1 MSYHRMDDSVPA
13 VSQPT
18 SSATSHPV
26 PYPHPH
32 SHPHNH
38 QQQQQQQ
45 HAHAHAPNAKDRP
58 ILFSEGWHRIYHDG
72 IAKLQLLL
80 SSHFNPQTSTAF
92 TNAEYVELYTLIYQ
106 MCIQKPPHSY
116 TPQLYEQYDK
126 CIADY
131 LTTTTLPALTADR
144 MHGALL
150 LSELVRRWDDHR
162 LMRKW
167 MFDFFRYLD
176 RFYVKRAGKKGLA
189 DVALARFR
197 MIVFETVK
205 GRVTKAVLE
214 QVERDR
220 NGEVIDRQLLHEVV
234 MLYIEMG
241 QSSSSSSSSPSA
253 SSTSSSSVVPVSSA
267 RPSSSASASAAAPAA
282 TSATSAALRVYQ
294 QDLERPLLK
303 ATADYYARECSS
315 WLSTDSCPEYLRK
328 VEERIREERRRCVDY
343 LHSSTEAALLAVC
356 YDTLLIAHQTG
367 ILEKENTGVKA
378 MLEAHS
384 EADLSRVFS
393 LYSNVPSSLPPIARI
408 VQQHIVD
415 VGLALIDK
423 VNSDT
428 GQSAQQS
435 YIEELMTLHEKYY
448 ELVRSCFHSHPAMQ
462 KALREAM
469 ELVVNKQVEGTSTAE
484 LLAVYADDVLKKGG
498 VKLTEKQV
506 GEVLENL
513 VRLFAYL
520 VDKDLFSEFYRKQL
534 ATRLLMQ
541 RSASSDAEKQMIG
554 KLKLRC
560 GAQFTSKLEG
570 MINDMRAATDHV
582 GEFKAFLR
590 QRQLTLSGIDVTVQT
605 LSTGFWPSYPL
616 DELKLPTELQSCI
629 EAFRVYYDSKTNNR
643 RLKWIHDLGTVTLAA
658 AFPKKRVDLIM
669 TTVQATVL
677 LLFNAHD
684 QLTIQQLTALT
695 QLEPDTLKQQ
705 LKALV
710 NGKYKLLIKQPTD
723 GYAPSHTIRPHLAF
737 TNPMRSI
744 RIPNALRKVGG
755 KDRDTVS
762 RAVAEDR
769 KHAMEACVVRVMK
782 ARKTVSHQQLMAEVS
797 AQLMAFFQP
806 DPKEIKLRIEDLIV
820 RDYMERD
827 KENKNVYHY
836 LA

>member
-1 MSYHRMDDSVPA
+1 MSYHRMSDSAPTVAHPSA
-13 VSQPT
+13 PT
-18 SSATSHPV
+18 SSSPTVSHPTSHPT
-26 PYPHPH
+26 
-32 SHPHNH
+32 
-38 QQQQQQQ
+38 
-45 HAHAHAPNAKDRP
+45 HAHPPTQPTTHGVKDRP
-58 ILFSEGWHRIYHDG
+58 ILFSEGWHRIYNDG
-72 IAKLQLLL
+72 IAKLELML
-80 SSHFNPQTSTAF
+80 SSQFQTGTAAF
-92 TNAEYVELYTLIYQ
+92 SNNEYVELYTLIYQ
-106 MCIQKPPHSY
+106 MCIQKQPHSY
-116 TPQLYEQYDK
+116 TPLLYEQYDK

-131 LTTTTLPALTADR
+131 LTNTTLPALTNDKMA
-144 MHGALL
+144 GALL
-150 LSELVRRWDDHR
+150 LKELTRRWTDHR

-176 RFYVKRAGKKGLA
+176 RFYVKRAGKKPLA

-197 MIVFETVK
+197 MIVFEQVK

-234 MLYIEMG
+234 TLYIEMG
-241 QSSSSSSSSPSA
+241 QSSSSSSSS
-253 SSTSSSSVVPVSSA
+253 SSSGASSSSVVPVSSA
-267 RPSSSASASAAAPAA
+267 RPSSSSNSATASPAPSAS
-282 TSATSAALRVYQ
+282 SAALRVYQ

-303 ATADYYARECSS
+303 NTTEFYARECSS

-328 VEERIREERRRCVDY
+328 VEERIHEERRRCVDY
-343 LHSSTEAALLAVC
+343 LHPTTEAALLAAC
-356 YDTLLIAHQTG
+356 YDTLLIAHQTA

-384 EADLSRVFS
+384 EVDLSRVFS

-415 VGLALIDK
+415 VGMALIDK
-423 VNSDT
+423 INSDT
-428 GQSAQQS
+428 GQTAQQT

-448 ELVRSCFHSHPAMQ
+448 ELVRLLHSHPAMQ

-469 ELVVNKQVEGTSTAE
+469 ELIVNKALEGTSTAE

-541 RSASSDAEKQMIG
+541 RSASSDAEKAMIG

-590 QRQLTLSGIDVTVQT
+590 QRQLTLSGIDFTVQT

-616 DELKLPTELQSCI
+616 DELKLPSELQSCI

-658 AFPKKRVDLIM
+658 AFPKKRVDLMM
-669 TTVQATVL
+669 TTVQAAIL

-684 QLTIQQLTALT
+684 QLSVQQLTTLT
-695 QLEPDTLKQQ
+695 QLEPDTIKQQ

-710 NGKYKLLIKQPTD
+710 NGKYKLLVKQPTD
-723 GYAPSHTIRPHLAF
+723 GYAATHIIRPNLHF

-744 RIPNALRKVGG
+744 RIPSALRKVAG

-769 KHAMEACVVRVMK
+769 KHAMEACIVRVMK

-797 AQLMAFFQP
+797 AQLMAYFQP

>member
-1 MSYHRMDDSVPA
+1 MSYHRMSDTTPPP
-13 VSQPT
+13 SQPT
-18 SSATSHPV
+18 APTSSSPTSHPN
-26 PYPHPH
+26 PTSQPQPHP
-32 SHPHNH
+32 SHP
-38 QQQQQQQ
+38 
-45 HAHAHAPNAKDRP
+45 APHSGKDRP
-58 ILFSEGWHRIYHDG
+58 ILFSDGWHRIYNDG
-72 IAKLQLLL
+72 IAKLQVIL
-80 SSHFNPQTSTAF
+80 SSQFQAGTAAF
-92 TNAEYVELYTLIYQ
+92 SNNEYVELYTLIYQ

-131 LTTTTLPALTADR
+131 LTTTTLPALTSDK
-144 MHGALL
+144 MQGQLL
-150 LSELVRRWDDHR
+150 LKELVRRWDDHR

-176 RFYVKRAGKKGLA
+176 RFYVKRAGKKPLA

-197 MIVFETVK
+197 MIVFEQVK

-220 NGEVIDRQLLHEVV
+220 NGEVIDRQLLHDVV
-234 MLYIEMG
+234 VLYIEMG
-241 QSSSSSSSSPSA
+241 QSSSSGSSSSSGA
-253 SSTSSSSVVPVSSA
+253 SSSSVVPVSSA
-267 RPSSSASASAAAPAA
+267 RPSSSTTSASAAPVP
-282 TSATSAALRVYQ
+282 TSASSAALRVYQ
-294 QDLERPLLK
+294 HELERPLLK
-303 ATADYYARECSS
+303 ATTEYYARECSS

-343 LHSSTEAALLAVC
+343 LHPTTEAALLAAC
-356 YDTLLIAHQTG
+356 YDTLLIAHQTA

-384 EADLSRVFS
+384 EAGLTRVFS

-423 VNSDT
+423 INSDT
-428 GQSAQQS
+428 GQTAQQT

-448 ELVRSCFHSHPAMQ
+448 ELVRLFHSHSAMQ

-469 ELVVNKQVEGTSTAE
+469 ELVVNRQLEGSSTAE

-541 RSASSDAEKQMIG
+541 RSASSDAEKAMIG

-590 QRQLTLSGIDVTVQT
+590 QRQLTLSGIDFTVQT

-616 DELKLPTELQSCI
+616 DELKLPSELQTCI
-629 EAFRVYYDSKTNNR
+629 ESFRVYYDSKTNNR

-658 AFPKKRVDLIM
+658 GFPKKRVDLIV
-669 TTVQATVL
+669 TTVQATIL
-677 LLFNAHD
+677 LLFNGHD
-684 QLTIQQLTALT
+684 QLTVQQLTTLT
-695 QLEPDTLKQQ
+695 QLEADSIKQQ

-723 GYAPSHTIRPHLAF
+723 GYAPTHVIRPNLHF

-744 RIPNALRKVGG
+744 RIQSALRKVGAR
-755 KDRDTVS
+755 DRDTVS

-769 KHAMEACVVRVMK
+769 KHAMEACIVRVMK

-797 AQLMAFFQP
+797 AQLMAYFQP
-806 DPKEIKLRIEDLIV
+806 DPKEIKLRIEDLIQ
-820 RDYMERD
+820 REYMERD
-827 KENKNVYHY
+827 KDNKNTYHY